1 MSSIQ
6 VTSFKA
12 QALLTCLEP
21 ATNGPGRV
29 MPTHH
34 VKPLRTPHLIAHAP
48 PEEETGAFLLV
59 SSYALNCFLN
69 CSHMDPTSDLT
80 FLHPPPHLPA
90 PD

>member
-29 MPTHH
+29 MPTHR
-34 VKPLRTPHLIAHAP
+34 VKPLRTPHLMAHAP
-48 PEEETGAFLLV
+48 PEEGNGYLPPGVQLRSELL
-59 SSYALNCFLN
+59 SELL
-69 CSHMDPTSDLT
+69 SHGPY
-80 FLHPPPHLPA
+80 F
-90 PD
+90 